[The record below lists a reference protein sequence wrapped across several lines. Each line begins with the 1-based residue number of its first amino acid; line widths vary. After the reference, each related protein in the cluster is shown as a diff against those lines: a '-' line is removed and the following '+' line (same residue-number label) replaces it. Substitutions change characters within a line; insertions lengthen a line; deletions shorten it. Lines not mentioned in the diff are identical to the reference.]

1 MENLDM
7 FCICLNN
14 NLLNRVNRL
23 KYIPVGVGSEKFSP
37 EWLLDSSGENI
48 SNKNKFYGEYT
59 FHFWFWK
66 NMLDK
71 IPDNQW
77 IGFCAYRRFWS
88 NKKDNIKNSSI
99 YENALN
105 KIPKEWDDYDAI
117 IGDHTH
123 LDYIKWIKVLK
134 YGKIAFLRNPLV
146 VFKHKRNIRF
156 QFDMFHGNG
165 VLDKAIELLSDKDK
179 QDFKNYII
187 NNTSYNKGNMFIC
200 KSKKIINEYYKTI
213 FKWLNDC
220 EKIFGFDLD
229 GYGKARVYA
238 FLAERFLPYWF
249 NKYVKTLEWPI
260 IFNDLTSEINK

>member
-1 MENLDM
+1 M

-23 KYIPVGVGSEKFSP
+23 KYTPVGVGSEKFSP
-37 EWLLDSSGENI
+37 EWLLDSTGENI

-71 IPDNQW
+71 IPDSQW

-88 NKKDNIKNSSI
+88 NTKDNINNSSI

-213 FKWLNDC
+213 FEWLNDC